1 MHGGNL
7 MTQMDKFT
15 ELRRAWLAKGNPP
28 CTHPSKDKE
37 YFLAFDTGDEGCLI
51 CGATWWRS

>member
-1 MHGGNL
+1 